1 MPSEERSHF
10 LLTYKHCIYICKKRW
25 RKRNLRV
32 TPKLTR
38 NNNRNPSVPQ
48 SSKTTNKIITISRND
63 LQVRLAPQR
72 KLWYSLLCC
81 FCYCLKIKLF
91 ILSNSIEKRS
101 FEATAG
107 IWVVLFVMFLFLL
120 ICCWCRH
127 NRQLRIFFATNC
139 RSLPKMVFGCIR
151 SSAMLVVVLLKYGQ
165 CPGRA
170 VYGGDDKLGKLSM
183 RLGCNRK

>member
-107 IWVVLFVMFLFLL
+107 IWVVLFVMFFSVLFAADADITDNYGFSSRLTVGHYL
-120 ICCWCRH
+120 KWSLAAFAALRCWLWYCL
-127 NRQLRIFFATNC
+127 NMVNVLEELCMAATT
-139 RSLPKMVFGCIR
+139 
-151 SSAMLVVVLLKYGQ
+151 
-165 CPGRA
+165 
-170 VYGGDDKLGKLSM
+170 D
-183 RLGCNRK
+183 